1 MGNIFESDKVNSIF
15 KDERFLY
22 PEFVP
27 ECLPF
32 RDEQISEL
40 VFCLKPA
47 TLGKKPTNV
56 FVFGKPGTGKTVTL
70 KFVLNELVEFSDR
83 AKCVY
88 INCFEFS
95 TKQAILSKLT
105 NTMGYAV
112 PDRGVGFEEVFS
124 KFVSVLRTSKVVPV
138 IVFDEAEQLLKD
150 EQRKSLLY
158 DLSRLPE
165 QQKLPIALV
174 FISNDN
180 FFLSRLDDRIKSSL
194 SASSIPF
201 EQYSPL
207 ELKGILSERVK
218 YAFFDFSLD
227 SDVIPLCA
235 AHAAKNGGDAR
246 IAVDV
251 LLKSARFAERENSK
265 RVLPRHVRAVFMQ
278 EKPVKVE
285 ITDNLSEQEERIL
298 NLLDKSS
305 AFDIDSGFIYSTL
318 EKEYSERTLRNA
330 ISELEKKG
338 LISLDKIIK
347 GRGFT
352 RIIKLKKS

>member
-1 MGNIFESDKVNSIF
+1 MGNIFDSAKVNSVF

-27 ECLPF
+27 ESLPF
-32 RDEQISEL
+32 REEQVSEL

-47 TLGKKPTNV
+47 TIGKKPTNA

-70 KFVLNELVEFSDR
+70 KYVLNELSEFSDR

-88 INCFEFS
+88 VNCFEFS

-124 KFVSVLRTSKVVPV
+124 KFVAVLRAKKIIPV

-165 QQKLPIALV
+165 QQKLPVALV

-180 FFLSRLDDRIKSSL
+180 FFLSRLDDRIRSSL
-194 SASSIPF
+194 SASSVLF

-207 ELKGILSERVK
+207 ELKGILKERAK
-218 YAFFDFSLD
+218 YAFFDFALD
-227 SDVIPLCA
+227 DEVVPLCA
-235 AHAAKNGGDAR
+235 AHAAKSGGDAR
-246 IAVDV
+246 VAIDV
-251 LLKSARFAERENSK
+251 LLKAGRLAERENAK
-265 RVLPRHVRAVFMQ
+265 KVLTKHVRAAFIQ

-285 ITDNLSEQEERIL
+285 ITGNLSDQEEKIL
-298 NLLDKSS
+298 NLLDKNS
-305 AFDIDSGFIYSTL
+305 ALDIDSGFVYSSL
-318 EKEYSERTLRNA
+318 GKDFSERTLRTA
-330 ISELEKKG
+330 ISELERKG
-338 LISLDKIIK
+338 LVSLEKIVK

-352 RIIKLKKS
+352 RVIRRKKS

>member
-1 MGNIFESDKVNSIF
+1 MSNIFDSDKVNSIF

-27 ECLPF
+27 EKLPY
-32 RDEQISEL
+32 REEQISEL

-47 TLGKKPTNV
+47 TTGKKPTNA

-70 KFVLNELVEFSDR
+70 KYVLNELSEFSDR
-83 AKCVY
+83 SKCVY

-124 KFVSVLRTSKVVPV
+124 KFVAVLRTTKVIPV

-165 QQKLPIALV
+165 QQKIPIALV

-180 FFLSRLDDRIKSSL
+180 FFLSRLDDRIRSSL

-207 ELKGILSERVK
+207 ELKGILKERSK

-227 SDVIPLCA
+227 EEVIPLCA

-246 IAVDV
+246 IAVDT
-251 LLKSARFAERENSK
+251 LLKSARLAERENSK
-265 RVLPRHVRAVFMQ
+265 KVLPKHVRAAFMQ
-278 EKPVKVE
+278 EKPIKVE
-285 ITDNLSEQEERIL
+285 ITSNLTEQEEKIL
-298 NLLDKSS
+298 NLLDKNS
-305 AFDIDSGFIYSTL
+305 AKDVDSGFIYSEL
-318 EKEYSERTLRNA
+318 EKFFSERTLRTA

-338 LISLDKIIK
+338 MISLDKVVK

-352 RIIKLKKS
+352 RIIKRKKS